1 MSTINLYK
9 AIKHFVVF
17 LAFITINTFG
27 AVNVSQADDTGI
39 YLSATDSHLS
49 FEALNQAADY
59 THTPFHSPAEPS
71 PVPRK
76 QEDKDDKDNVD
87 EDEWTNSS
95 LSLNTLLNN
104 TTPHSPSKQKVSQFL
119 EALANR
125 RQLSLFILHCSWKS
139 FLS

>member
-1 MSTINLYK
+1 MYTINLYK

-87 EDEWTNSS
+87 EDEWTHSYLS
-95 LSLNTLLNN
+95 LSTLSIGAA
-104 TTPHSPSKQKVSQFL
+104 TPSKQRIGQFL